1 MLNPESPSTAPAL
14 IDPASKAF
22 QSLLD
27 KLAPTEATVL
37 IVGET
42 GTGKEV
48 VARYLHHHSARRQQP
63 FLAVNCG
70 ALTESLAEAELFGHE
85 KGAFTGAQQGQPG
98 WFEAAEGGTLLLD
111 EIGELSLPLQVKLLR
126 VLQEREITRVGSRKA
141 IKVNVRVI
149 AATHVD
155 LAQAIRERRFR
166 EDLYYRLN
174 IAVVPLPPLRQRRQD
189 IPLLAH
195 HFLSLYAR
203 RLGRPTLRLAPESLA
218 RLMDY
223 SWPGNIRELEN
234 TLHNAVLLSKEEE
247 ISPAQL
253 RLATLNDAPGPAS
266 DHELDDF
273 IRHQLAL
280 PGEPLWQRVTSAL
293 IRHAMAHCDDNQSQA
308 AALLGI
314 SRHTLRTQLANL
326 GLIKSR
332 RRPPAPPR
340 AFANAAGADRELRI
354 GYQRFGSLGILK
366 ARQSL
371 ETAFASLGVNVLWS
385 EFPAGPQLLHA
396 LACNEI
402 DFGTTGEAPP
412 VFAQASNSELM
423 YVAWEPPAPRS
434 VAMVVPQE
442 SDIRQLSDLRGKR
455 IALNKGSN
463 VHWLLLQILEDAG
476 LGLNDVRV
484 VYTPPKYPRIFR
496 RGIDHPHIVQTQA
509 GVLEDLQQQPVDIR
523 PFIEGDAFTAQIAE
537 LANVALLRDD
547 HRHAARRRRLPRH
560 VHQFAIAGLGKHR
573 RRFSGGAEV
582 DLVAGEGVE
591 ELRSGRKLTP
601 QHVDAEAGEGGF
613 QTLTGFQDPEAAEAL
628 VANAQFAIGPGCVGE
643 RPRRRRRAAAAFDQ
657 PEVSELGAQGM
668 PADPQQRGRLA
679 LVIVAMRHGVANQ
692 GAGHSL
698 PQRLA
703 GKRQLVANKV
713 VQFMIARRPRG
724 VVERR
729 QAQLGRTDLLFFTEQ
744 HRVVQGVFQLANIA
758 RPRIVHQPGQ

>member
-141 IKVNVRVI
+141 II
-149 AATHVD
+149 
-155 LAQAIRERRFR
+155 
-166 EDLYYRLN
+166 
-174 IAVVPLPPLRQRRQD
+174 
-189 IPLLAH
+189 
-195 HFLSLYAR
+195 YAR

-434 VAMVVPQE
+434 VAMVVPQG

-484 VYTPPKYPRIFR
+484 VYTPPKYPLTASDYLAVDAWMMWDPLLSDAEHTGELRVVASGEGRVNNHQFYLSR
-496 RGIDHPHIVQTQA
+496 RDYLAQHGDIMRRLLTELTHTGQFIDSHRGEAARLLSAELGIDARSLSMALARRSHRPRPMDLSVIRAQQTIA
-509 GVLEDLQQQPVDIR
+509 DRFYALGLIAKPVPVREAVWYGEPAPDVIR
-523 PFIEGDAFTAQIAE
+523 PLMA
-537 LANVALLRDD
+537 
-547 HRHAARRRRLPRH
+547 
-560 VHQFAIAGLGKHR
+560 
-573 RRFSGGAEV
+573 
-582 DLVAGEGVE
+582 
-591 ELRSGRKLTP
+591 
-601 QHVDAEAGEGGF
+601 
-613 QTLTGFQDPEAAEAL
+613 
-628 VANAQFAIGPGCVGE
+628 
-643 RPRRRRRAAAAFDQ
+643 
-657 PEVSELGAQGM
+657 VS
-668 PADPQQRGRLA
+668 
-679 LVIVAMRHGVANQ
+679 
-692 GAGHSL
+692 
-698 PQRLA
+698 
-703 GKRQLVANKV
+703 
-713 VQFMIARRPRG
+713 
-724 VVERR
+724 
-729 QAQLGRTDLLFFTEQ
+729 
-744 HRVVQGVFQLANIA
+744 
-758 RPRIVHQPGQ
+758 

>member
-266 DHELDDF
+266 DDELDDF

-434 VAMVVPQE
+434 VAMVVPQG

-484 VYTPPKYPRIFR
+484 VYTPPKYPLTASDYLAVDAWMMWDPLLSDAEHTGELRVVASGEGRVNNHQFYLSR
-496 RGIDHPHIVQTQA
+496 RGLPRSAWRYHAPPADGADPHRAVYRLASRRSGPLTLGRAGDRRPVAEHGPRPPQPSPAADGSVGDPRPADH
-509 GVLEDLQQQPVDIR
+509 R
-523 PFIEGDAFTAQIAE
+523 RS
-537 LANVALLRDD
+537 LLR
-547 HRHAARRRRLPRH
+547 PRAYR
-560 VHQFAIAGLGKHR
+560 QTGP
-573 RRFSGGAEV
+573 GA
-582 DLVAGEGVE
+582 
-591 ELRSGRKLTP
+591 RSGVVRRTR
-601 QHVDAEAGEGGF
+601 AGRHQTADGG
-613 QTLTGFQDPEAAEAL
+613 
-628 VANAQFAIGPGCVGE
+628 
-643 RPRRRRRAAAAFDQ
+643 
-657 PEVSELGAQGM
+657 
-668 PADPQQRGRLA
+668 
-679 LVIVAMRHGVANQ
+679 
-692 GAGHSL
+692 
-698 PQRLA
+698 
-703 GKRQLVANKV
+703 
-713 VQFMIARRPRG
+713 
-724 VVERR
+724 
-729 QAQLGRTDLLFFTEQ
+729 
-744 HRVVQGVFQLANIA
+744 QLAKFA
-758 RPRIVHQPGQ
+758 RYLPDCSGADSLDLMAMLP

>member
-253 RLATLNDAPGPAS
+253 RLATLNDAPAPAS

-340 AFANAAGADRELRI
+340 AFANAAGADRE
-354 GYQRFGSLGILK
+354 
-366 ARQSL
+366 
-371 ETAFASLGVNVLWS
+371 TA
-385 EFPAGPQLLHA
+385 
-396 LACNEI
+396 
-402 DFGTTGEAPP
+402 
-412 VFAQASNSELM
+412 
-423 YVAWEPPAPRS
+423 
-434 VAMVVPQE
+434 
-442 SDIRQLSDLRGKR
+442 
-455 IALNKGSN
+455 
-463 VHWLLLQILEDAG
+463 HWLPALRQ
-476 LGLNDVRV
+476 
-484 VYTPPKYPRIFR
+484 PR
-496 RGIDHPHIVQTQA
+496 
-509 GVLEDLQQQPVDIR
+509 
-523 PFIEGDAFTAQIAE
+523 
-537 LANVALLRDD
+537 
-547 HRHAARRRRLPRH
+547 
-560 VHQFAIAGLGKHR
+560 
-573 RRFSGGAEV
+573 
-582 DLVAGEGVE
+582 
-591 ELRSGRKLTP
+591 
-601 QHVDAEAGEGGF
+601 
-613 QTLTGFQDPEAAEAL
+613 DPESPPESGNRL
-628 VANAQFAIGPGCVGE
+628 RQ
-643 RPRRRRRAAAAFDQ
+643 PRRQRA
-657 PEVSELGAQGM
+657 
-668 PADPQQRGRLA
+668 
-679 LVIVAMRHGVANQ
+679 
-692 GAGHSL
+692 
-698 PQRLA
+698 
-703 GKRQLVANKV
+703 
-713 VQFMIARRPRG
+713 
-724 VVERR
+724 VE
-729 QAQLGRTDLLFFTEQ
+729 
-744 HRVVQGVFQLANIA
+744 
-758 RPRIVHQPGQ
+758 

>member
-111 EIGELSLPLQVKLLR
+111 EIGELSLPLQVK
-126 VLQEREITRVGSRKA
+126 
-141 IKVNVRVI
+141 
-149 AATHVD
+149 
-155 LAQAIRERRFR
+155 
-166 EDLYYRLN
+166 
-174 IAVVPLPPLRQRRQD
+174 
-189 IPLLAH
+189 LLAH

-340 AFANAAGADRELRI
+340 AFANTAGADRELRI

-484 VYTPPKYPRIFR
+484 VYTPPKYPLTASDYLAVDAWMMWDPLLSDAEHTGELRVVASGEGRVNNHQFYLSR
-496 RGIDHPHIVQTQA
+496 RDYLAQHGDIMRRLLTELTHTGQFIDSHRGEAARLLSAELGIDARSLSMALARRSHRPRPMDLSVIRAQQTIA
-509 GVLEDLQQQPVDIR
+509 DRFYALGLIAKPVPVREAVWYGEPAPDVIR
-523 PFIEGDAFTAQIAE
+523 PLMA
-537 LANVALLRDD
+537 
-547 HRHAARRRRLPRH
+547 
-560 VHQFAIAGLGKHR
+560 
-573 RRFSGGAEV
+573 
-582 DLVAGEGVE
+582 
-591 ELRSGRKLTP
+591 
-601 QHVDAEAGEGGF
+601 
-613 QTLTGFQDPEAAEAL
+613 
-628 VANAQFAIGPGCVGE
+628 
-643 RPRRRRRAAAAFDQ
+643 
-657 PEVSELGAQGM
+657 VS
-668 PADPQQRGRLA
+668 
-679 LVIVAMRHGVANQ
+679 
-692 GAGHSL
+692 
-698 PQRLA
+698 
-703 GKRQLVANKV
+703 
-713 VQFMIARRPRG
+713 
-724 VVERR
+724 
-729 QAQLGRTDLLFFTEQ
+729 
-744 HRVVQGVFQLANIA
+744 
-758 RPRIVHQPGQ
+758 